1 MIVPSVDIRGA
12 HAVQLEQGRD
22 LKIDAGDPLPIA
34 RRFGRV
40 GEIAVIDLD
49 AALSTGDNRGVIEGL
64 VRVADCR
71 VGGGI
76 RDVDSA
82 IRWLDAGASR
92 VILGTAARP
101 EVLRELPRERVIA
114 ALDARDGEVV
124 DQGWT
129 RGTGAKIADRMR
141 ELREFVGGFLVT
153 FVEVEGTM
161 RGLPLDRAA
170 ELREIAGD
178 GALTVAGGIAEA
190 GEIGELDAMGIDAQ
204 VGMGLY
210 SGRFTLAGGLGAC
223 LQSDRTDG
231 LWPTVVCDERGVALG
246 LCYSNAESLA
256 VALDEGRGVYWSRK
270 RGLWRKGESSGDVQ
284 ELLRVEAD
292 CDRDA
297 LRFVVRQSGDGTFCH
312 RKTRSCFDAIGAS
325 AHGPGLA
332 GLMRRLSDPAT
343 RAAKGSYTARL
354 FGDADLLASK
364 LREEARELGEANE
377 RSEIVHEA
385 ADVLFFTLMRLAREG
400 VALSEIEDELAR
412 RSRKVTRR
420 PGDAKGD

>member
-129 RGTGAKIADRMR
+129 RGTGAKIDRK
-141 ELREFVGGFLVT
+141 
-153 FVEVEGTM
+153 
-161 RGLPLDRAA
+161 
-170 ELREIAGD
+170 
-178 GALTVAGGIAEA
+178 
-190 GEIGELDAMGIDAQ
+190 
-204 VGMGLY
+204 
-210 SGRFTLAGGLGAC
+210 S
-223 LQSDRTDG
+223 
-231 LWPTVVCDERGVALG
+231 VV
-246 LCYSNAESLA
+246 
-256 VALDEGRGVYWSRK
+256 
-270 RGLWRKGESSGDVQ
+270 
-284 ELLRVEAD
+284 
-292 CDRDA
+292 
-297 LRFVVRQSGDGTFCH
+297 
-312 RKTRSCFDAIGAS
+312 
-325 AHGPGLA
+325 
-332 GLMRRLSDPAT
+332 
-343 RAAKGSYTARL
+343 
-354 FGDADLLASK
+354 
-364 LREEARELGEANE
+364 
-377 RSEIVHEA
+377 
-385 ADVLFFTLMRLAREG
+385 
-400 VALSEIEDELAR
+400 
-412 RSRKVTRR
+412 
-420 PGDAKGD
+420 